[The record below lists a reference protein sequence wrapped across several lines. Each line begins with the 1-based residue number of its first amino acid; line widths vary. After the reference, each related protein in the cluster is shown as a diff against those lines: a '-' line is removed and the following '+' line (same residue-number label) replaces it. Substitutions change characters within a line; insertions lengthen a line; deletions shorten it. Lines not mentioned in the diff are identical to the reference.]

1 VTKTEL
7 ISAVAE
13 SVDLKK
19 KDVERVVNSVFSIIG
34 AALTKGDKVQLVG
47 FGTFL
52 VRRRSARL
60 GRNPQTGEEINIPE
74 ASVPVFKPG
83 KSLKDAVS

>member
-1 VTKTEL
+1 MTKTEL